1 MSFELPALVWR
12 QLRDLVQGVHGTKLD
27 EGTYKFVWLSE
38 VVKHIS
44 GLIQCN
50 LTHQQ
55 VDCSAFIYLG
65 PVNALNQV
73 PELPSDKGW

>member
-1 MSFELPALVWR
+1 MLFDPPAFVWR
-12 QLRDLVQGVHGTKLD
+12 QLRDLVHRTKLD
-27 EGTYKFVWLSE
+27 VGTYKFVWLSE

-73 PELPSDKGW
+73 PELPPDKGW